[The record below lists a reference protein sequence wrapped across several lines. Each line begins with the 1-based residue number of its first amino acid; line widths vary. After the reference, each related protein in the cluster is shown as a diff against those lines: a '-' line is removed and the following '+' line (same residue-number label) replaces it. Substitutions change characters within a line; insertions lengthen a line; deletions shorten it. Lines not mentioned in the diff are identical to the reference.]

1 MTDRIADILK
11 REIERLRRNLELL
24 EAGLSVSGDDP
35 DKDVRFKEL
44 LQDFETVS
52 ENLERHEVIM
62 ARR

>member
-1 MTDRIADILK
+1 MTDLVGDLLK
-11 REIERLRRNLELL
+11 REIERLRRNLEFL

-35 DKDVRFKEL
+35 DKDARFKEL
-44 LQDFETVS
+44 LQDLENVS